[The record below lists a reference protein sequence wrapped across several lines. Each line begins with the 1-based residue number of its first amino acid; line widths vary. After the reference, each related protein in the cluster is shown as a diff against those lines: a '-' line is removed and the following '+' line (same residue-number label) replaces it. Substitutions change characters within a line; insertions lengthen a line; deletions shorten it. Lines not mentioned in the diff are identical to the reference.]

1 MKDPA
6 TERELPSLSGRFSVV
21 RTLGSGAFGVVY
33 EAVDRKLSRRVA
45 LKRLIR
51 VDASARYRFKQ
62 EFRALAE
69 VVHPNLVRL
78 HELFIDDDHWWF
90 TMELV
95 EGVDFF
101 TWIRGARQVEMAPT
115 LDLEA
120 PDPAA
125 PGIVGALDEGRLRAA
140 TRQLALAVQALH
152 RAGKLH
158 LDLKPSNVL
167 VANGRVVV
175 LDFGLVADVAEA
187 EKTASDERISGTPA
201 YMSPEQAAGQ
211 ALSPASDW
219 YSVGLMMHE
228 VLTGRLPFEGS
239 PAQIMMRKQFADGP
253 DPGKL
258 SPLFPRDLC
267 ALVHELL
274 RRDPAARPSAD
285 EVLLRL
291 GEAPPAVSP
300 SPAIWG
306 ERAEERRVLE
316 VALDECKRNALTVEI
331 AGPRGVGKSVL
342 VQRFVEDRRTHGDA
356 LVLTGRCF
364 QQESLPHKTLD
375 GLIDSLTRH
384 LLTLSREELSALM
397 VPDVAALARLFP
409 VLTRVDAVAQALPVV
424 TSDGHE
430 LRRRGFA
437 ALREML
443 THLGQTRPVVLVI
456 DDVQWGDADGAV
468 QLIDLVRP
476 PASPTV
482 LVLVLHDDATPSA
495 TLLALRDQA
504 AASGVPVQELRVGP
518 LQPAEAEALA
528 RRLLDG
534 RGDVGLAPAIARES
548 LGSPLL
554 VLELARFAAHG
565 NIGDALDARINALPA
580 PAQRL
585 LEVIALANRPLPLPV
600 TRVAVGQE
608 ERDPSF
614 DVLCA
619 AELLRVGPGDVVE
632 CAHVW
637 LRDAVRR
644 RLDPATRSELHRRI
658 AAALAAEPLG
668 YPAEWPQADA
678 EAVALHLRAGGAVEE
693 ARQWVA
699 RAAQAAVDQLQF
711 GRAADLKRLALEL
724 GPPEEETALR
734 RAWADALTDAGR
746 AAEAARAY
754 LELVPGADAVEGL
767 RLRQRAS
774 EQLLRS
780 GNVDEGLEVMA
791 PVLKA
796 VGLPAWNRP
805 WKAVSGLVLNRL
817 RLQLRDRD
825 HEAHV
830 GRRADEA
837 ELLRA
842 DVAWSM
848 GTGLS
853 GIDVVRGVAFHS
865 RHTLLALDSGDP
877 ERIARALAW
886 EAIGAAI
893 EHGGDD
899 RHGRRILVD
908 AERAAERAPSIQA
921 RGFVASARAVTAWCA
936 GRWRECIVR
945 GDEAIAI
952 FTAAPQ
958 KVAWEIGSLN
968 AFWRLPA
975 MLHTGDLEALGR
987 RARECLR
994 EAEELGDRYI
1004 ATTLRTNVVPITWM
1018 QIDKPDQARQE
1029 SAEAIRQWSR
1039 DPTWHI
1045 QHWCDFFGQSHVD
1058 MYLGEGARA
1067 LERLEQAWPR
1077 MRRAHL
1083 MRIATQRLQTI
1094 QLRAHCALCAAAE
1107 ARGTRRT
1114 ALIDAADRDRKRL
1127 MREAGPW
1134 PEAIATTLAA
1144 GVANLRGDRQRCLTL
1159 LADAE
1164 RQYVRLEMMLVTAAV
1179 RRRRGLIIGG
1189 DEGRALVATADQFF
1203 AAQRVVR
1210 PERWAAAL
1218 APGCAP

>member
-1 MKDPA
+1 MVDPA
-6 TERELPSLSGRFSVV
+6 PNDRDLPSLSGRFTIV

-33 EAVDRKLSRRVA
+33 EAIDRKLGRRVA

-62 EFRALAE
+62 EFRALAQ

-78 HELFIDDDHWWF
+78 HELFVDDEHWLF

-95 EGVDFF
+95 DGVDFF
-101 TWIRGARQVEMAPT
+101 TWVRGARQAALAPT

-120 PDPAA
+120 PDSAA
-125 PGIVGALDEGRLRAA
+125 AAIVGTMDEARLRAA

-175 LDFGLVADVAEA
+175 LDFGLVADVDQAHKGE
-187 EKTASDERISGTPA
+187 SDERISGTPA

-211 ALSPASDW
+211 ALTPASDW
-219 YSVGLMMHE
+219 YAVGLMVHE

-253 DPGKL
+253 DPARL
-258 SPLFPRDLC
+258 SPLLPPDLC

-274 RRDPAARPSAD
+274 RRDPAARPSVDAI
-285 EVLLRL
+285 LLRL
-291 GEAPPAVSP
+291 GEAPPAVTP

-306 ERAEERRVLE
+306 ERTEERQALE
-316 VALDECKRNALTVEI
+316 AALIDCTRHALAVEV
-331 AGPRGVGKSVL
+331 AGPRGAGKSAL
-342 VQRFVEDRRTHGDA
+342 VQRFVEDRRARNDA

-384 LLTLSREELSALM
+384 LVTLSREEMRALI

-409 VLTRVDAVAQALPVV
+409 VLTRVDAIAQAVPVI
-424 TSDGHE
+424 TSDRHE

-437 ALREML
+437 ALRELL
-443 THLGQTRPVVLVI
+443 TRLGQTRPVVLVV
-456 DDVQWGDADGAV
+456 DDVQWGDVDGAV
-468 QLIDLVRP
+468 QLVDLVRP
-476 PASPTV
+476 PGSPPL
-482 LVLVLHDDATPSA
+482 LVLVLHDDANPPSPS
-495 TLLALRDQA
+495 LLALRDQA
-504 AASGVPVQELRVGP
+504 AASGVTVRPLRVGP

-534 RGDVGLAPAIARES
+534 RGDVALAPAIARES

-554 VLELARFAAHG
+554 VQELVRHAAHG
-565 NIGDALDARINALPA
+565 NIGEALEARIAALP
-580 PAQRL
+580 PSAQRL
-585 LEVIALANRPLPLPV
+585 VEVLALANRPLPLPV
-600 TRVAVGQE
+600 ARRAADE
-608 ERDPSF
+608 PERDAAF

-619 AELLRVGPGDVVE
+619 AELLRVGPGDDVE

-637 LRDAVRR
+637 LRDAARDRVE
-644 RLDPATRSELHRRI
+644 PAARAQLHRRI
-658 AAALAAEPLG
+658 AAALAAQPEP
-668 YPAEWPQADA
+668 DA
-678 EAVALHLRAGGAVEE
+678 ETVALHLRAGGDVEE
-693 ARQWVA
+693 AREWVA
-699 RAAQAAVDQLQF
+699 RAAQTAVDHLQF
-711 GRAADLKRLALEL
+711 GRAADLKHLAFEL
-724 GPPEEETALR
+724 GRPEEQPALR

-754 LELVPGADAVEGL
+754 LALVDDARPVEAL

-780 GNVDEGLEVMA
+780 GNVDEGLRVMA
-791 PVLKA
+791 PVLEA
-796 VGLPAWNRP
+796 VGLPSWNRP
-805 WKAVSGLVLNRL
+805 WKALAGLVLNRV
-817 RLQLRDRD
+817 RFKLRDHD
-825 HEAHV
+825 HEAHPA
-830 GRRADEA
+830 RAADEA

-848 GTGLS
+848 GTGLA

-865 RHTLLALDSGDP
+865 RHTLLALDSGDA

-908 AERAAERAPSIQA
+908 AERAAERAPSNQA
-921 RGFVASARAVTAWCA
+921 RGFVASARATTAWCA
-936 GRWRECIVR
+936 GRWRESIAR

-952 FTAAPQ
+952 FNAVPQ
-958 KVAWEIGSLN
+958 KVAWEVGSLN

-975 MLHTGDLEALGR
+975 MLHMGDLEALGR
-987 RARECLR
+987 RAREALR

-1029 SAEAIRQWSR
+1029 SAEAIRQWSK
-1039 DPTWHI
+1039 DPAWHI

-1067 LERLEQAWPR
+1067 LERLEKAWPR
-1077 MRRAHL
+1077 MKRAHL

-1094 QLRAHCALCAAAE
+1094 QLRAHCALCAASE
-1107 ARGTRRT
+1107 ARGAARA
-1114 ALIDAADRDRKRL
+1114 ALLDAAERDRKRL
-1127 MREAGPW
+1127 EREAGPW
-1134 PEAIATTLAA
+1134 PAAIATHLAA
-1144 GVANLRGDRQRCLTL
+1144 GIANLRGDRERCLEL
-1159 LADAE
+1159 L
-1164 RQYVRLEMMLVTAAV
+1164 RQSEQNYVKMEMQLVAASV
-1179 RRRRGLIIGG
+1179 RRRLGILLGG
-1189 DEGRALVATADQFF
+1189 DEGRALVATADAFF
-1203 AAQRVVR
+1203 ALQRVAR
-1210 PERWAAAL
+1210 PDRWTAAL
-1218 APGCAP
+1218 VPGCGATGEH